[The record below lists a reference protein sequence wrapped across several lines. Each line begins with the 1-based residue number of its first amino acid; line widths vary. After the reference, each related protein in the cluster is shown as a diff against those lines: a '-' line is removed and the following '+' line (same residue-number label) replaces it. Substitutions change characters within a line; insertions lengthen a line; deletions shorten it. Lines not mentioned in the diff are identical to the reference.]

1 MRLARHI
8 ISVLMMII
16 IMPWGAYA
24 NVASSSARFM
34 VVTVVSAPDNERG
47 AGDES
52 PFKQNYLTKLSAPSN
67 CRTIT
72 LPGFSC
78 APDQAI
84 LMASLSCGWPDVKA
98 DVQPGADW
106 VRRGRSA
113 PPPRDPPRFF

>member
-1 MRLARHI
+1 M
-8 ISVLMMII
+8 LMMII

-24 NVASSSARFM
+24 NVASSSARTTG
-34 VVTVVSAPDNERG
+34 VTVVSARDNERG

-52 PFKQNYLTKLSAPSN
+52 AFKQNYLTKLSAPPN
-67 CRTIT
+67 CRTIP

-78 APDQAI
+78 AADQAI

-98 DVQPGADW
+98 DVKPGADW